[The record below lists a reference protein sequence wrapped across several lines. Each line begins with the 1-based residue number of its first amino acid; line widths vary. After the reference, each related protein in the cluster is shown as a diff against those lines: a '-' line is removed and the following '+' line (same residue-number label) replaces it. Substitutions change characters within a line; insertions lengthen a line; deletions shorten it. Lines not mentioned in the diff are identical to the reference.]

1 MQRIT
6 IKQLRKQA
14 DRFNQRFGTPSE
26 YWDAEAKTCNAG
38 HYSIEEGSRYNGIS
52 WKLVQ
57 TCNEGGGTRIV
68 LDDQT
73 ARGLFDKI
81 RAYWVGFEACRRHLY
96 EQVGTL

>member
-14 DRFNQRFGTPSE
+14 EYFNQRFGTPAE
-26 YWDAEAKTCNAG
+26 YWNPETRTCNAG
-38 HYSIEEGSRYNGIS
+38 HYSIEEGSRLYGRY

-57 TCNEGGGTRIV
+57 VCNDGGGQRIV
-68 LDDQT
+68 LAGET
-73 ARGLFDKI
+73 ARDLYYLMN
-81 RAYWVGFEACRRHLY
+81 AYWVGFEACRAHLY

>member
-1 MQRIT
+1 MDRIT
-6 IKQLRKQA
+6 YKVLKNRA
-14 DRFNQRFGTPSE
+14 AHFNARFGTPTE
-26 YWDAEAKTCNAG
+26 YWNEETRIINPG
-38 HYSIEEGSRYNGIS
+38 HYHIEQGSRYNGIS

-68 LDDQT
+68 LDAQT
-73 ARGLFDKI
+73 ARDLFDKI